1 MGLVPWGSDPEIPEK
16 HSVVGGLLT
25 VSGTPSVICIR

>member
-16 HSVVGGLLT
+16 HRVVGSLLT
-25 VSGTPSVICIR
+25 VSGTPSVICNS